1 MRSELAEAKLDL
13 EKAASTLASV
23 RQQYFEQQEELN
35 EDKIALGFQVDEC
48 RTTAAELR
56 HELKKAEAFIA
67 YLNTKLSALESGAR
81 GKDAVLNDLQMK
93 RRQGNLDEEV
103 GRPSRNSFVM
113 RSPEPSARSVAPSR
127 TATKPLRPSI
137 GLRWRMTSTSSGGSE
152 EPGSPR
158 TAVQADRR
166 RTRPVP
172 ATACSADLRERRR
185 HQSED
190 IPTDTPQPPA
200 RKPSEQTPR
209 GPEQTPHRGSRD
221 KQSDEAGTAI
231 TAIA

>member
-35 EDKIALGFQVDEC
+35 EDKIALGVLVDEG
-48 RTTAAELR
+48 RTATSELR

-127 TATKPLRPSI
+127 TATKPLRPSV
-137 GLRWRMTSTSSGGSE
+137 GLRRRMTSTRWNGVQVWHQQRWSG
-152 EPGSPR
+152 
-158 TAVQADRR
+158 
-166 RTRPVP
+166 
-172 ATACSADLRERRR
+172 
-185 HQSED
+185 
-190 IPTDTPQPPA
+190 
-200 RKPSEQTPR
+200 
-209 GPEQTPHRGSRD
+209 
-221 KQSDEAGTAI
+221 
-231 TAIA
+231 

>member
-81 GKDAVLNDLQMK
+81 DKDAVRNDLQMK
-93 RRQGNLDEEV
+93 LTAAAAEATSMSKWDTEWQQLRDEIVLE
-103 GRPSRNSFVM
+103 N
-113 RSPEPSARSVAPSR
+113 
-127 TATKPLRPSI
+127 
-137 GLRWRMTSTSSGGSE
+137 
-152 EPGSPR
+152 
-158 TAVQADRR
+158 
-166 RTRPVP
+166 
-172 ATACSADLRERRR
+172 
-185 HQSED
+185 
-190 IPTDTPQPPA
+190 
-200 RKPSEQTPR
+200 
-209 GPEQTPHRGSRD
+209 
-221 KQSDEAGTAI
+221 
-231 TAIA
+231 